1 MEILKH
7 TPSKRIVSSNPPAP
21 TSQPR
26 PLAAFQPSCFVPV
39 TLCYFFNC
47 SSLKAH
53 LKHVMSPLDMSVCLS
68 SCKGLFF
75 KRNSHVPC
83 HTPNAK
89 NNCLISSNS
98 SLYSYGLMVSKV
110 SFSHWVSLTQ
120 GPNKVYTL
128 CLVPAS
134 PLVYVAPSPFLFT
147 FVFTFVFIFGLF
159 LCAYLVGE
167 ARFCGT
173 EVGTFFCKGQRVN
186 ILGFEGIES
195 LLQLLKSVSVL
206 QKQS

>member
-1 MEILKH
+1 
-7 TPSKRIVSSNPPAP
+7 
-21 TSQPR
+21 
-26 PLAAFQPSCFVPV
+26 
-39 TLCYFFNC
+39 
-47 SSLKAH
+47 
-53 LKHVMSPLDMSVCLS
+53 
-68 SCKGLFF
+68 
-75 KRNSHVPC
+75 
-83 HTPNAK
+83 
-89 NNCLISSNS
+89 
-98 SLYSYGLMVSKV
+98 MVSKV

-195 LLQLLKSVSVL
+195 LSQLLKSVSVL